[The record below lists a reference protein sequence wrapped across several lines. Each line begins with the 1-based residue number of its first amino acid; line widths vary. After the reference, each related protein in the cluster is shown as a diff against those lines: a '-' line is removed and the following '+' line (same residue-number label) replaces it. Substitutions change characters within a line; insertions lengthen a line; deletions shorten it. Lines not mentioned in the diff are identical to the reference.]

1 MSEISL
7 RVIIKE
13 KVTEEFSALI
23 DSLHF
28 FLNEINNCD
37 KRITAFYSQG
47 ETLEEALANKIID
60 VNGYTNPDAKNLIG
74 KYLPIVE
81 GVWDGNE
88 DNSMSILFIK
98 NDENSSV
105 LISAENHIGI
115 YIKNNLIKF
124 INSVSKK
131 YTLQLFSVSFNGS
144 DVGEA
149 VFPDRPPAGWM
160 LYLPFQFEIH
170 HSLLKTGAE
179 FIPISTPLSTGTI
192 IISKDDYN
200 CMEKADQHLSNDI
213 EIALRDLGILPL
225 YSDIYKNK

>member
-7 RVIIKE
+7 RVVIKE
-13 KVTEEFSALI
+13 KVTEEFPALI
-23 DSLHF
+23 DALHF
-28 FLNEINNCD
+28 FLNEINKCD

-47 ETLEEALANKIID
+47 ETLEEALENKIID
-60 VNGYTNPDAKNLIG
+60 VNGFINPDSKNLIG
-74 KYLPIVE
+74 KYLPVVE

-88 DNSMSILFIK
+88 DNSMSILFMK
-98 NDENSSV
+98 NDETSSV
-105 LISAENHIGI
+105 LVSAENHIGI
-115 YIKNNLIKF
+115 YNKDNLIKF
-124 INSVSKK
+124 INSVSEK

-144 DVGEA
+144 GVGEA

-160 LYLPFQFEIH
+160 LYLPFQFEMH
-170 HSLLKTGAE
+170 PSLLKTGAE
-179 FIPISTPLSTGTI
+179 FIPLSTPLSTGTI

-200 CMEKADQHLSNDI
+200 CMDKADQYLSNDI